1 MAWVGKEV
9 KGVTV
14 EGNLRGSVR
23 GSYLEE
29 VVSKGINRLSY
40 KLESNSITIQ

>member
-29 VVSKGINRLSY
+29 VDSKGISRISC
-40 KLESNSITIQ
+40 KLESMSITIQ